1 MSSPIGP
8 SDDLTADQA
17 ASVLTAALAGPGAE
31 SVLASFAGVPGAVFV
46 APRTG
51 GFLRRAEP
59 ARLDVG
65 QWRFV
70 ASDRLQ
76 ASHVVRD
83 VVLKTSVVS
92 AGEGGRLLAGAL
104 LGAAREAGP
113 AALAEVQS
121 VLYGM
126 AVVHGLA

>member
-8 SDDLTADQA
+8 SDDLTPDQA

-76 ASHVVRD
+76 ASHV
-83 VVLKTSVVS
+83 
-92 AGEGGRLLAGAL
+92 
-104 LGAAREAGP
+104 
-113 AALAEVQS
+113 
-121 VLYGM
+121 
-126 AVVHGLA
+126 